1 MSPRRRGSRLASL
14 LVLVGCAVVLG
25 GTFLLGVAAGRRWP
39 TFPFPG
45 RPAATAAREAP
56 SPAADRRAR
65 APEPGPTLTF
75 YQELTAPLTSPPV
88 PPRAAKPAARAEKAV
103 RPERDDRP
111 APAESAAPAAPAA
124 SPPPAETRY
133 TIQVAAYR
141 ARGQA
146 DLLQRRLAAGGHA
159 AYVVEGEGPGGVR
172 YRVRVGTFPTR
183 EAAQEAAVRV
193 AREESL
199 TAFVTTR

>member
-1 MSPRRRGSRLASL
+1 VSPRRRGSRLASL

-39 TFPFPG
+39 AFPFPG

-103 RPERDDRP
+103 RPERGDRP
-111 APAESAAPAAPAA
+111 A
-124 SPPPAETRY
+124 PAETRY